1 MGTQTVR
8 IKEEL
13 KQATEERADRILV
26 RGKLAEELNT
36 AMKIKKA
43 SKWAIGLLAASLAAA
58 PFTGGMSMAVAAPI
72 AALTGIEIVTIIAV
86 AAIGIALILLICRE
100 YKKVTFRGKK
110 GDMEAELEL
119 ERDSSASKQTNKKR
133 RLILCISQN

>member
-1 MGTQTVR
+1 VILNVSIGGYFMGQVTVR
-8 IKEEL
+8 TKDEL
-13 KQATEERADRILV
+13 KNAVDAKAEHIIVKGE
-26 RGKLAEELNT
+26 LAEKLNT
-36 AMKIKKA
+36 GLKIKKA
-43 SKWAIGLLAASLAAA
+43 SKWAIGLLAVSLGAA

-72 AALTGIEIVTIIAV
+72 AALTGIEIVAIIAV

-119 ERDSSASKQTNKKR
+119 ERDAAAS
-133 RLILCISQN
+133 